1 MACCTRRPRLLLL
14 VLVARIAAVLALATG
29 LYGGDYW
36 ERTWLRDR
44 ARDSWD
50 LRVLY
55 PGNEGVTTQ
64 SFTFRFVASMYQGH
78 SGGLATDLM
87 ACLEVD
93 GRRFRCVPLPEIDNH
108 SVKVVR
114 EMVMPSVDELS
125 LGRHTA
131 RVYFERR
138 EVPGQRIHES
148 PQTTFTIVNNSTF
161 AQFTQEPQRTNR
173 WMASVA
179 AEQHRWLQDPD
190 FPTNTASAASK
201 DALLLVIG
209 VKTSVQKGFPMRQ
222 AIRETWASKAT
233 LPGDVRMFF
242 LGCRVA
248 DDPFV
253 DPERARVLNE
263 AVEVEKSVYGDLL
276 TSELVGCEDS
286 YSGLVDKVTA
296 FFAFATAAFPNL
308 SFLMVADDDI
318 YLHVERLVQRLRPR
332 TPQRFY
338 AGQVWE
344 EQFQRHIMPERDPSS
359 QYYLPKA
366 AYPLEVLPAFAYG
379 PHVILSADCA
389 RYIAANRQDFAVL
402 ASLDDVAV
410 ALWMLAIQIHP
421 QHLSEFQNL
430 RDSACVDDTLV
441 SLADLSVGAIHAIHD
456 NLLIGRPFCHG
467 YTFSGWIN

>member
-1 MACCTRRPRLLLL
+1 
-14 VLVARIAAVLALATG
+14 
-29 LYGGDYW
+29 
-36 ERTWLRDR
+36 
-44 ARDSWD
+44 RDSWV

-64 SFTFRFVASMYQGH
+64 PFTFRFVASVYQGH
-78 SGGLATDLM
+78 SGGLTTGLV

-93 GRRFRCVPLPEIDNH
+93 GRRLRCVPLPEEENH
-108 SVKVVR
+108 SVKVAR
-114 EMVMPSVDELS
+114 ELVMPSVDELS

-131 RVYFERR
+131 RVYFERHK
-138 EVPGQRIHES
+138 VPGQRIHES
-148 PQTTFTIVNNSTF
+148 PQTTFTIVNDSTF

-173 WMASVA
+173 WMAGVA
-179 AEQHRWLQDPD
+179 EEQRRRLQDP
-190 FPTNTASAASK
+190 NLHSNAVSAASK
-201 DALLLVIG
+201 DDLLLVIG

-222 AIRETWASKAT
+222 AIRETWASKST
-233 LPGDVRMFF
+233 LPADVRMFF

-248 DDPFV
+248 DDRLA

-263 AVEVEKSVYGDLL
+263 AVDVEKSVYGDLL
-276 TSELVGCEDS
+276 TRELIGCEDS
-286 YSGLVDKVTA
+286 YNGLVDKVTA
-296 FFAFATAAFPNL
+296 FFAFATVAFPNL

-344 EQFQRHIMPERDPSS
+344 EQFQRHIIPKRDPSS

-389 RYIAANRQDFAVL
+389 RYITANRQDFAVL

-441 SLADLSVGAIHAIHD
+441 SLADLSASAIHAIHG

-467 YTFSGWIN
+467 YAFSEWIK